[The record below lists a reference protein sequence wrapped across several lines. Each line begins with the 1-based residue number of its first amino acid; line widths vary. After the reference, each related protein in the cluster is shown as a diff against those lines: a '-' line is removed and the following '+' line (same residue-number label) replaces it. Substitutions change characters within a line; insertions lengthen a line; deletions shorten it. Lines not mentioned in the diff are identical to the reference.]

1 MMKEMKK
8 FGMDDMCLEKP
19 YLYGTHYSVSGHIIG
34 YLIRLEPYTTM
45 HLEL

>member
-1 MMKEMKK
+1 MEEMKK
-8 FGMDDMCLEKP
+8 FGMEEMGVMEEP

-34 YLIRLEPYTTM
+34 FLIRVEPYTTM